1 MRRETVL
8 TTLRWISAFVNVTLH
23 SCLPAYAGDF
33 HGLSVVATIDSD
45 EASLEYASVQRN
57 GCNHSEGRDQRL
69 TMTHHGG
76 RKMTDMWQSAGAS
89 EATAAS
95 TPLLLRSTVFQD
107 GSQDSCP
114 SDRSF
119 EQLLLE
125 HCERILS
132 GGRSQTLIVQ
142 LELGFEGSCPETH
155 EKTVLRVADEL
166 LSNAMEHG
174 FYCRERGHVFVHVVS
189 RAGVGVQV
197 SVSDDGWGFDSGPI
211 IDGNGFHLLRQI
223 GDLYMGAVAG
233 PFWAKTGVTVIIPL
247 HHCRAIDGSPDHSR
261 HAAII

>member
-1 MRRETVL
+1 
-8 TTLRWISAFVNVTLH
+8 
-23 SCLPAYAGDF
+23 
-33 HGLSVVATIDSD
+33 
-45 EASLEYASVQRN
+45 
-57 GCNHSEGRDQRL
+57 
-69 TMTHHGG
+69 MTHHGG

-89 EATAAS
+89 EATVAP

-107 GSQDSCP
+107 GSRDSCP

-197 SVSDDGWGFDSGPI
+197 SVSDDGWGFDSGQI
-211 IDGNGFHLLRQI
+211 VDGNGFHLLRMI
-223 GDLYMGAVAG
+223 GDLYVG
-233 PFWAKTGVTVIIPL
+233 PPSGPLGAKTAVIVIIPFR
-247 HHCRAIDGSPDHSR
+247 HCHAVNSLTRGDGREGERDGPPTSTTLPPDPPGEGRVQGSCQPPPIACQRTSR
-261 HAAII
+261 NFRT